1 MRRVGL
7 LIFLLGVTGPLW
19 ALSLGTQARHDAALL
34 NDFLQ
39 AAYAQRQSDP
49 QRFAKLHNVLKQM
62 PDSAYIKQQL
72 VAEALAAEKV
82 ELADLYADFIEDES
96 AQKDPDAWAV
106 YGAYQWRKG
115 NVAEATQ
122 AYEKA
127 LELDPD
133 DERILFQYIT
143 VLVTSDPDKAA
154 QTLDSLAKS
163 RPLFAADI
171 YTEKGRM
178 YLFYKRY
185 EDALRAF
192 NQALA
197 VDSQQMTA
205 RLGRADVY
213 EKTNQYFLM
222 LHELE
227 ELDKMGFANAQTLS
241 RMGAVY
247 VLVQDFPKAEQYF
260 LRAKQDENDNIPAGN
275 FLALLAEQRGEY
287 EKAIALLQQT
297 ADYAQDPAK
306 QVQVS
311 YYQRKLNQP
320 QESFNTLRHA
330 YEQFPTN
337 NEVAYLYAIALNE
350 RKNYKQ
356 AARILE
362 SLIEKFP
369 NSQDAHLQYAFALE
383 GLKKY
388 AQVEEQ
394 VNLMLEKNPNNAAA
408 LNLWAFSLAERG
420 VQLDKAAEYSARAL
434 AVWPQDHSLQDTQ
447 LWIFYKQGKLQEAT
461 GLINAFPSEY
471 VADNAEVAYHI
482 GMVYQALGQTD
493 LAHPY
498 LQQAAQRGWKPAK
511 KALKKLK

>member
-1 MRRVGL
+1 MRRTGL

-49 QRFAKLHNVLKQM
+49 QRFAKLRNVLKQT

-72 VAEALAAEKV
+72 VAEALAAEEV

-115 NVAEATQ
+115 NVAEAIQ
-122 AYEKA
+122 SYEKA

-143 VLVTSDPDKAA
+143 VLVASDPDKAA
-154 QTLDSLAKS
+154 RTLDTLAKS

-197 VDSQQMTA
+197 ADSQQVTA

-213 EKTNQYFLM
+213 EKTSQYFLM

-275 FLALLAEQRGEY
+275 FLALLAEQRGDY
-287 EKAIALLQQT
+287 EGAISLLQQT

-320 QESFNTLRHA
+320 QASFDTLRHA

-337 NEVAYLYAIALNE
+337 NEVAYLYAITLNE

-356 AARILE
+356 AARILGP
-362 SLIEKFP
+362 LIEKFP

-394 VNLMLEKNPNNAAA
+394 INLLLEKNPDNAAA

-420 VQLDKAAEYSARAL
+420 VQLDKAAEYAARAL

-447 LWIFYKQGKLQEAT
+447 LWIFYKQGKLQEAA
-461 GLINAFPSEY
+461 GLINAFPPEY
-471 VADNAEVAYHI
+471 VEENAEVAYHI

-493 LAHPY
+493 LARPY

>member
-1 MRRVGL
+1 MRRVVL
-7 LIFLLGVTGPLW
+7 LLFWLGVTGHLW
-19 ALSLGTQARHDAALL
+19 ALPLGSQSRQEAALL
-34 NDFLQ
+34 TDFLQ

-49 QRFAKLHNVLKQM
+49 QRFTKLRNVLKQM

-72 VAEALAAEKV
+72 VAEALATEEIEV
-82 ELADLYADFIEDES
+82 ADLYANFIEDES

-115 NVAEATQ
+115 NVAQATE

-154 QTLDSLAKS
+154 QTLDGLAKS

-171 YTEKGRM
+171 YTETGRM
-178 YLFYKRY
+178 YLFHKRY

-192 NQALA
+192 NRALA
-197 VDSQQMTA
+197 ADSQQVTA

-213 EKTNQYFLM
+213 EKTSQYFLM

-260 LRAKQDENDNIPAGN
+260 LRAKQDENGNIPAGN
-275 FLALLAEQRGEY
+275 FLALLSEQRGEY
-287 EKAIALLQQT
+287 EKAITFLQET
-297 ADYAQDPAK
+297 SDYVQDPAK

-320 QESFNTLRHA
+320 QASFNTLHNT
-330 YEQFPTN
+330 YEKFSTN
-337 NEVAYLYAIALNE
+337 HEVAYLYAIALNE

-356 AARILE
+356 AARILGP
-362 SLIEKFP
+362 LVEKFP

-394 VNLMLEKNPNNAAA
+394 INLLLEKNPDNAAA

-447 LWIFYKQGKLQEAT
+447 LWIFYKQGKLPEAAS
-461 GLINAFPSEY
+461 LINAFPSEY
-471 VADNAEVAYHI
+471 VEENAEVAYHI

-493 LAHPY
+493 QARPY
-498 LQQAAQRGWKPAK
+498 LQQASQQGWKPAK